1 MTERVK
7 KKKRKVNSDLRRFKK
22 DSERPDGRG
31 RGAKKCDMLLV
42 ICLTY
47 IDLNQIFLGGV
58 PADLWFLKGLS
69 RGIKPSDRAYMQG
82 GCSQL
87 FDPPPRSRLFSLA
100 RSVGA

>member
-22 DSERPDGRG
+22 DSERPAGRG
-31 RGAKKCDMLLV
+31 RGAKKCDMLSV

-58 PADLWFLKGLS
+58 PADLWFLK
-69 RGIKPSDRAYMQG
+69 A
-82 GCSQL
+82 
-87 FDPPPRSRLFSLA
+87 
-100 RSVGA
+100 